1 MKNQNYNLLV
11 TSTNLSDNVTKNE
24 YIGKANI
31 IDNNIIYT
39 EKNEPFAKVNI
50 TFNSQIIVISRIMKD
65 YELNLN
71 LALNDKS
78 YAKVTSNNHEMTL
91 DIEVFEIV
99 VMDRYIKVDYAIIDG
114 NNVIDHFIKEFKYK
128 ETQYE

>member
-1 MKNQNYNLLV
+1 MKNQIYNLLV
-11 TSTNLSDNVTKNE
+11 TSTNLSDKVTKKE

-50 TFNSQIIVISRIMKD
+50 TFNSQIILISRIMKN

-71 LALNDKS
+71 LALNAKS
-78 YAKVTSNNHEMTL
+78 YAKVITNGHEMIL
-91 DIEVFEIV
+91 DIDVFEIIV
-99 VMDRYIKVDYAIIDG
+99 LDRYIKVDYAIIDG

-128 ETQYE
+128 ETQHE